1 MSSARHLRRTARAEE
16 DLIDIW
22 VYIARNNKAAAD
34 RVLDAL
40 DERTS
45 LLARYPELGRS
56 REDIAADVRS
66 FRFGEYLI
74 LYRVKSEVVEIVR
87 YVHGRRDLKET
98 V

>member
-1 MSSARHLRRTARAEE
+1 MNSIRRLLWTARAEE

-22 VYIARNNKAAAD
+22 IYIARNNRSAAD
-34 RVLDAL
+34 RVLHAL
-40 DERTS
+40 NERSS

-56 REDIAADVRS
+56 REDITGEVRS
-66 FRFGEYLI
+66 LRFGEYLI
-74 LYRVKSEVVEIVR
+74 LYRVDSEVVEIVR